1 MSNQDWTSKLQDQ
14 LAGYQESVSHDLWAG
29 IEQSLAQK
37 NIESVS
43 TNPQTIVSEN
53 SESIDL
59 HVGSEVQKNARVLHD
74 SSEAKKNA
82 RIVYFKRW
90 SAAAAAVALLGI
102 GGSYVYLHQE
112 DVEKG
117 NLQLASLS
125 SPAVSADLQLAAS
138 QPAPSPVV
146 SADLQSA
153 ASQPAPSHVVS
164 ADLQSAASQP
174 APSHVV
180 SADLQSAAS
189 HPAPSHAVS
198 VDLQSAASQPAPSL
212 VVSADLRLAAS
223 QPAPSLVVSAD
234 LQSAASQ
241 KKKGNVLEKESE
253 NEISLLAENPE
264 PAEPV
269 SEDKATDKSSDYKAL
284 TRSTDHHAAA
294 YASQSYH
301 FEKNEEVSGWSMQLY
316 AENLTPSLGGVNS
329 DASGGYNDFSY
340 GTMAEPMPGVIPDP
354 TAGGI
359 YGEEYLLASYKAI
372 QRKQQVNAKHHAPVS
387 VGLQV
392 AFGIAPRLS
401 LSTGLVY
408 TRTSSDFYPYAP
420 SSNYNVHQ
428 VLHYVGLPV
437 GLNYEFWQSGGFH
450 AYVMA
455 GAEADYNVKNDTEE
469 EGVKKENAK
478 RDRVQFSGKASL
490 GAQYDITPKVGLYI
504 EPGAKY
510 YFDNGSHVENT
521 FKDKKLNFNLQFGL
535 RFNL

>member
-43 TNPQTIVSEN
+43 TNPQTIASEN
-53 SESIDL
+53 SESTDL
-59 HVGSEVQKNARVLHD
+59 HVGSEAKKDARVLHD

-112 DVEKG
+112 DVERG

-125 SPAVSADLQLAAS
+125 SPAVSADLQ
-138 QPAPSPVV
+138 
-146 SADLQSA
+146 SA
-153 ASQPAPSHVVS
+153 ASQPASSHVVS
-164 ADLQSAASQP
+164 ADLQ
-174 APSHVV
+174 
-180 SADLQSAAS
+180 
-189 HPAPSHAVS
+189 
-198 VDLQSAASQPAPSL
+198 
-212 VVSADLRLAAS
+212 LAAS

-241 KKKGNVLEKESE
+241 KKMGNTLVEESE
-253 NEISLLAENPE
+253 NEISLLAEDPE

-340 GTMAEPMPGVIPDP
+340 GTMAEPLPGVIPDP

-372 QRKQQVNAKHHAPVS
+372 QRNQQGNAKHHAPVS

-408 TRTSSDFYPYAP
+408 TRTSSDFYPYA
-420 SSNYNVHQ
+420 SSSSYNVHQ
-428 VLHYVGLPV
+428 VLHYVGIPV

-469 EGVKKENAK
+469 EGVKKEDAK

>member
-43 TNPQTIVSEN
+43 TNPQTIASEN
-53 SESIDL
+53 SESTDL
-59 HVGSEVQKNARVLHD
+59 HVGSEAKKDARVLHD

-125 SPAVSADLQLAAS
+125 SPAVSADLQSAAS
-138 QPAPSPVV
+138 QPAPSHVV

-189 HPAPSHAVS
+189 
-198 VDLQSAASQPAPSL
+198 QFASSP
-212 VVSADLRLAAS
+212 
-223 QPAPSLVVSAD
+223 VVSAD
-234 LQSAASQ
+234 LQSSASQ
-241 KKKGNVLEKESE
+241 KKASDVLKKESE
-253 NEISLLAENPE
+253 NEISLLAE
-264 PAEPV
+264 
-269 SEDKATDKSSDYKAL
+269 KSDYKAL

-329 DASGGYNDFSY
+329 DASGSY
-340 GTMAEPMPGVIPDP
+340 RDYSHGTMAEPMPGVIPDP

-428 VLHYVGLPV
+428 VLHYVGIPV
-437 GLNYEFWQSGGFH
+437 GLNYEFWQSGGFY

-469 EGVKKENAK
+469 EGVKKEDAK

>member
-29 IEQSLAQK
+29 IEQSLAQN

-43 TNPQTIVSEN
+43 SNPQTIA
-53 SESIDL
+53 SESSESTDL
-59 HVGSEVQKNARVLHD
+59 HIG
-74 SSEAKKNA
+74 SEAKKNA

-112 DVEKG
+112 DVERG

-125 SPAVSADLQLAAS
+125 SPAVSADLQSAAS
-138 QPAPSPVV
+138 QPAPSHIV

-153 ASQPAPSHVVS
+153 ASQSAPSHAVS
-164 ADLQSAASQP
+164 ADLQSAASK
-174 APSHVV
+174 
-180 SADLQSAAS
+180 
-189 HPAPSHAVS
+189 
-198 VDLQSAASQPAPSL
+198 
-212 VVSADLRLAAS
+212 R
-223 QPAPSLVVSAD
+223 
-234 LQSAASQ
+234 
-241 KKKGNVLEKESE
+241 KMGNALKEESE
-253 NEISLLAENPE
+253 NEISLLAENSD

-269 SEDKATDKSSDYKAL
+269 SEDKATDSSTDHKTL
-284 TRSTDHHAAA
+284 TRSTDHKVLTRSTDNHAAA

-372 QRKQQVNAKHHAPVS
+372 QRNQQGKAKHHAPVS

-428 VLHYVGLPV
+428 VLHYVGIPV

-469 EGVKKENAK
+469 EGVKKEDAK

>member
-1 MSNQDWTSKLQDQ
+1 MSNQDWTSKLQEQ

-29 IEQSLAQK
+29 IEQSLAQN

-43 TNPQTIVSEN
+43 SNPQTIA
-53 SESIDL
+53 SESSESTDL
-59 HVGSEVQKNARVLHD
+59 HVGT
-74 SSEAKKNA
+74 EAKKNA

-117 NLQLASLS
+117 NLQLA
-125 SPAVSADLQLAAS
+125 V
-138 QPAPSPVV
+138 
-146 SADLQSA
+146 
-153 ASQPAPSHVVS
+153 SQPAPSHVVS

-189 HPAPSHAVS
+189 
-198 VDLQSAASQPAPSL
+198 
-212 VVSADLRLAAS
+212 
-223 QPAPSLVVSAD
+223 
-234 LQSAASQ
+234 Q
-241 KKKGNVLEKESE
+241 KKASDVLKKESE
-253 NEISLLAENPE
+253 NEISLLAE
-264 PAEPV
+264 
-269 SEDKATDKSSDYKAL
+269 KSDHKAL
-284 TRSTDHHAAA
+284 TRSTDHHAEA

-372 QRKQQVNAKHHAPVS
+372 QRSQQGNAKHHAPVS

-420 SSNYNVHQ
+420 SSSYNVHQ
-428 VLHYVGLPV
+428 VLHYVGIPV

>member
-29 IEQSLAQK
+29 IEQSLAQN

-43 TNPQTIVSEN
+43 SNPQTIA
-53 SESIDL
+53 SESSESTDF
-59 HVGSEVQKNARVLHD
+59 HVGSESSDFHVG
-74 SSEAKKNA
+74 SEAKKKA

-112 DVEKG
+112 EVEKG

-125 SPAVSADLQLAAS
+125 SRSVSADL
-138 QPAPSPVV
+138 P
-146 SADLQSA
+146 SA
-153 ASQPAPSHVVS
+153 APHTVSSDLPS
-164 ADLQSAASQP
+164 
-174 APSHVV
+174 
-180 SADLQSAAS
+180 
-189 HPAPSHAVS
+189 APSHAVS
-198 VDLQSAASQPAPSL
+198 SDLQSAAP
-212 VVSADLRLAAS
+212 
-223 QPAPSLVVSAD
+223 
-234 LQSAASQ
+234 Q

-253 NEISLLAENPE
+253 NKISLLADN
-264 PAEPV
+264 
-269 SEDKATDKSSDYKAL
+269 
-284 TRSTDHHAAA
+284 HAAA

-301 FEKNEEVSGWSMQLY
+301 FDKNEEASGWSMQLY
-316 AENLTPSLGGVNS
+316 AENLTSSLGGDNS
-329 DASGGYNDFSY
+329 DASGSYRDYSY

-359 YGEEYLLASYKAI
+359 YGEEYLLASCKAI
-372 QRKQQVNAKHHAPVS
+372 QRNQQVNAKHHAPVS

-392 AFGIAPRLS
+392 AFGIAPRLT

-408 TRTSSDFYPYAP
+408 TRTSSDFYPYA
-420 SSNYNVHQ
+420 SSSSYNVHQ
-428 VLHYVGLPV
+428 VLHYVGIPV

-478 RDRVQFSGKASL
+478 RDRVQLSGKASL

>member
-29 IEQSLAQK
+29 IEQSLAQN

-43 TNPQTIVSEN
+43 TNPQTIVSES
-53 SESIDL
+53 SESTDL
-59 HVGSEVQKNARVLHD
+59 HVGSEAKKNARVLHD
-74 SSEAKKNA
+74 SSEAKKDA
-82 RIVYFKRW
+82 RFVYFKRW

-117 NLQLASLS
+117 NLQLAASQ
-125 SPAVSADLQLAAS
+125 PAPSHVVSADLQLAAS
-138 QPAPSPVV
+138 QSAPSHAVSADLQSAASQSVPSHAV

-164 ADLQSAASQP
+164 ADLQSAASQKK
-174 APSHVV
+174 
-180 SADLQSAAS
+180 AS
-189 HPAPSHAVS
+189 
-198 VDLQSAASQPAPSL
+198 D
-212 VVSADLRLAAS
+212 
-223 QPAPSLVVSAD
+223 
-234 LQSAASQ
+234 
-241 KKKGNVLEKESE
+241 VLKEESE
-253 NEISLLAENPE
+253 NEISLLAEDPE

-372 QRKQQVNAKHHAPVS
+372 QRNQQGNAKHHAPVS

-428 VLHYVGLPV
+428 VLHYVGIPV

-478 RDRVQFSGKASL
+478 RDRVQLSGKASL

>member
-29 IEQSLAQK
+29 IEQSLAQN

-43 TNPQTIVSEN
+43 SNPQTIA
-53 SESIDL
+53 SESSESADL
-59 HVGSEVQKNARVLHD
+59 HVGSEAKKDARVLHD

-117 NLQLASLS
+117 NLQLA
-125 SPAVSADLQLAAS
+125 AS
-138 QPAPSPVV
+138 QPAPSLVV

-153 ASQPAPSHVVS
+153 ASQPAPSHAVS

-174 APSHVV
+174 ASSHVV
-180 SADLQSAAS
+180 SADLQS
-189 HPAPSHAVS
+189 
-198 VDLQSAASQPAPSL
+198 
-212 VVSADLRLAAS
+212 AAS

-241 KKKGNVLEKESE
+241 KKMGNVLEKESE
-253 NEISLLAENPE
+253 NEISLLAEDPE
-264 PAEPV
+264 LAEPV

-372 QRKQQVNAKHHAPVS
+372 QRNQQGNAKHHAPVS

-408 TRTSSDFYPYAP
+408 TRTSSDFYPYA
-420 SSNYNVHQ
+420 SSSSYNVHQ
-428 VLHYVGLPV
+428 VLHYVGIPV

>member
-29 IEQSLAQK
+29 IEQSLAH
-37 NIESVS
+37 
-43 TNPQTIVSEN
+43 SET
-53 SESIDL
+53 
-59 HVGSEVQKNARVLHD
+59 G
-74 SSEAKKNA
+74 KKA

-112 DVEKG
+112 NVEKG
-117 NLQLASLS
+117 NLQLASH
-125 SPAVSADLQLAAS
+125 AVS
-138 QPAPSPVV
+138 PSHAV

-153 ASQPAPSHVVS
+153 ASSVAVRQSAPSHVVS
-164 ADLQSAASQP
+164 PSHAVSSDLQSAASQ
-174 APSHVV
+174 SKMGNT
-180 SADLQSAAS
+180 
-189 HPAPSHAVS
+189 
-198 VDLQSAASQPAPSL
+198 L
-212 VVSADLRLAAS
+212 V
-223 QPAPSLVVSAD
+223 
-234 LQSAASQ
+234 
-241 KKKGNVLEKESE
+241 EESE
-253 NEISLLAENPE
+253 NEISLLAENSD

-269 SEDKATDKSSDYKAL
+269 SEDKTTDS
-284 TRSTDHHAAA
+284 STDNHAAA

-359 YGEEYLLASYKAI
+359 YGEEYLLASCKAI
-372 QRKQQVNAKHHAPVS
+372 QRKQQGNAKHHAPVS

-428 VLHYVGLPV
+428 VLHYVGIPV

-490 GAQYDITPKVGLYI
+490 GAQYDITSKVGLYI

>member
-1 MSNQDWTSKLQDQ
+1 MSNQDWTSKLQEQ
-14 LAGYQESVSHDLWAG
+14 LADYQEPVSHDLWAG

-43 TNPQTIVSEN
+43 ANLQKIDSEN
-53 SESIDL
+53 SESSEL
-59 HVGSEVQKNARVLHD
+59 HVGSEAKKNARVLHD

-117 NLQLASLS
+117 NLQLASH
-125 SPAVSADLQLAAS
+125 AVS
-138 QPAPSPVV
+138 PSHVVSPSHAV

-153 ASQPAPSHVVS
+153 ASSVAVNQGSPSHVVS
-164 ADLQSAASQP
+164 ADLQSAASQSKMGN
-174 APSHVV
+174 A
-180 SADLQSAAS
+180 
-189 HPAPSHAVS
+189 
-198 VDLQSAASQPAPSL
+198 L
-212 VVSADLRLAAS
+212 V
-223 QPAPSLVVSAD
+223 
-234 LQSAASQ
+234 
-241 KKKGNVLEKESE
+241 EESE
-253 NEISLLAENPE
+253 NEISLLAENSD

-269 SEDKATDKSSDYKAL
+269 SEDKATDSSTDHKTL
-284 TRSTDHHAAA
+284 TRSTDNHAAA

-354 TAGGI
+354 AAGGI

-401 LSTGLVY
+401 LSTGMVY

-420 SSNYNVHQ
+420 SSSYNVHQ
-428 VLHYVGLPV
+428 VLHYVGIPV

-455 GAEADYNVKNDTEE
+455 GAEADYNVKNDTDE
-469 EGVKKENAK
+469 EGVKKKDAK

-490 GAQYDITPKVGLYI
+490 GAQYDMTPKVGLYI

>member
-1 MSNQDWTSKLQDQ
+1 MSNQDWTSKLQEQ
-14 LAGYQESVSHDLWAG
+14 LADYQESVSHDLWAG
-29 IEQSLAQK
+29 IEQSLAQN
-37 NIESVS
+37 NIESGS
-43 TNPQTIVSEN
+43 SNPQTIA
-53 SESIDL
+53 SESSESTDL
-59 HVGSEVQKNARVLHD
+59 HVG
-74 SSEAKKNA
+74 SEAKKNA
-82 RIVYFKRW
+82 RVVYFKRW

-117 NLQLASLS
+117 NLQLA
-125 SPAVSADLQLAAS
+125 AS
-138 QPAPSPVV
+138 QS
-146 SADLQSA
+146 
-153 ASQPAPSHVVS
+153 APSHVVS
-164 ADLQSAASQP
+164 ADLQSAASQL

-189 HPAPSHAVS
+189 
-198 VDLQSAASQPAPSL
+198 QSAAS
-212 VVSADLRLAAS
+212 RI
-223 QPAPSLVVSAD
+223 VSAD

-241 KKKGNVLEKESE
+241 KKTSDVLKEESE

-329 DASGGYNDFSY
+329 DASGSY
-340 GTMAEPMPGVIPDP
+340 RDYSHGTMAEPMPGVIPDP

-372 QRKQQVNAKHHAPVS
+372 QRNQQVNAKHHAPVS

-420 SSNYNVHQ
+420 GSNYNVHQ
-428 VLHYVGLPV
+428 VLHYVGIPV

-469 EGVKKENAK
+469 EGVKKEDAK

>member
-29 IEQSLAQK
+29 IEQSLAQN

-43 TNPQTIVSEN
+43 SNLQTIA
-53 SESIDL
+53 SESSESADL
-59 HVGSEVQKNARVLHD
+59 HVGSE
-74 SSEAKKNA
+74 AKKDA

-117 NLQLASLS
+117 NLQLASHAV
-125 SPAVSADLQLAAS
+125 SPSHAVSADLQSAAS
-138 QPAPSPVV
+138 SVAVRQSAPSHVVSSDLQSTASSVAVRQSAPSHVV

-153 ASQPAPSHVVS
+153 ASSVAVRQSAPSHVVS
-164 ADLQSAASQP
+164 ADLQSAASQ
-174 APSHVV
+174 SKMGNT
-180 SADLQSAAS
+180 
-189 HPAPSHAVS
+189 
-198 VDLQSAASQPAPSL
+198 L
-212 VVSADLRLAAS
+212 V
-223 QPAPSLVVSAD
+223 
-234 LQSAASQ
+234 
-241 KKKGNVLEKESE
+241 EESE
-253 NEISLLAENPE
+253 NEISLLAENSDL
-264 PAEPV
+264 AEPV
-269 SEDKATDKSSDYKAL
+269 SEDKATDSSTDHKAL

-329 DASGGYNDFSY
+329 DASGSCRDYSHGM
-340 GTMAEPMPGVIPDP
+340 MAEPLPGVIPDP

-372 QRKQQVNAKHHAPVS
+372 QRNQQVKAKHHAPVS

-401 LSTGLVY
+401 LSTGMVY

-428 VLHYVGLPV
+428 VLHYVGIPV
-437 GLNYEFWQSGGFH
+437 GLNYEFWQTGGFH

>member
-29 IEQSLAQK
+29 IEQSLAQN
-37 NIESVS
+37 NIESGS
-43 TNPQTIVSEN
+43 SNPQTIA
-53 SESIDL
+53 SESSESTDL
-59 HVGSEVQKNARVLHD
+59 HVGTEAKKNARVLHD
-74 SSEAKKNA
+74 SSEVQKNA

-117 NLQLASLS
+117 NLQLAASQS
-125 SPAVSADLQLAAS
+125 APSHVVSADLQSAAS
-138 QPAPSPVV
+138 QPAPSHAV
-146 SADLQSA
+146 SSDLQSA

-164 ADLQSAASQP
+164 ADLQSAPSQP

-180 SADLQSAAS
+180 SADLQLAAS
-189 HPAPSHAVS
+189 QSAPSHVVS
-198 VDLQSAASQPAPSL
+198 VDLQSAASQ
-212 VVSADLRLAAS
+212 
-223 QPAPSLVVSAD
+223 
-234 LQSAASQ
+234 
-241 KKKGNVLEKESE
+241 KKTSDDVLKEESE
-253 NEISLLAENPE
+253 NEISLLAE
-264 PAEPV
+264 
-269 SEDKATDKSSDYKAL
+269 KSDHKAL
-284 TRSTDHHAAA
+284 TRSTDNHAAA

-372 QRKQQVNAKHHAPVS
+372 QRNQQVNAKHHAPVS

-420 SSNYNVHQ
+420 NSNYNVHQ
-428 VLHYVGLPV
+428 VLHYVGIPV

-521 FKDKKLNFNLQFGL
+521 FKDKELNFNLQFGL

>member
-43 TNPQTIVSEN
+43 TNPQTIASEN
-53 SESIDL
+53 SESTDL
-59 HVGSEVQKNARVLHD
+59 HVGSEAKKDARVLHD

-117 NLQLASLS
+117 NLQLA
-125 SPAVSADLQLAAS
+125 AS
-138 QPAPSPVV
+138 QS
-146 SADLQSA
+146 
-153 ASQPAPSHVVS
+153 APSHVVS

-180 SADLQSAAS
+180 S
-189 HPAPSHAVS
+189 
-198 VDLQSAASQPAPSL
+198 VDLQSAASQSASSP
-212 VVSADLRLAAS
+212 VVSADLQSAAS

-241 KKKGNVLEKESE
+241 KKMGNVLEKESE

-269 SEDKATDKSSDYKAL
+269 SEDKATDSSTDHKAL
-284 TRSTDHHAAA
+284 PRSTDHHAAA

-372 QRKQQVNAKHHAPVS
+372 QRNQQGNAKHHAPVS

-408 TRTSSDFYPYAP
+408 TRTSSDFYPYA
-420 SSNYNVHQ
+420 SSSSYNVHQ
-428 VLHYVGLPV
+428 VLHYVGIPV

>member
-1 MSNQDWTSKLQDQ
+1 MSNQDWASKLQDQ
-14 LAGYQESVSHDLWAG
+14 LADYQEPVSHDLWAG

-43 TNPQTIVSEN
+43 ANLQKIVSES
-53 SESIDL
+53 SESADL
-59 HVGSEVQKNARVLHD
+59 HVGSET
-74 SSEAKKNA
+74 KKNA
-82 RIVYFKRW
+82 RIIYFKRW

-117 NLQLASLS
+117 NLQLASR
-125 SPAVSADLQLAAS
+125 AVS
-138 QPAPSPVV
+138 PSHVV

-153 ASQPAPSHVVS
+153 ASSVAVNHGSPSHVVSADLQSAASSVAVNYGSPSHVVS
-164 ADLQSAASQP
+164 ADLQSAASQ
-174 APSHVV
+174 SKMGNT
-180 SADLQSAAS
+180 
-189 HPAPSHAVS
+189 
-198 VDLQSAASQPAPSL
+198 L
-212 VVSADLRLAAS
+212 V
-223 QPAPSLVVSAD
+223 
-234 LQSAASQ
+234 
-241 KKKGNVLEKESE
+241 EESE
-253 NEISLLAENPE
+253 NEISLLAENSD
-264 PAEPV
+264 PAESV
-269 SEDKATDKSSDYKAL
+269 SEDKATDSSTDYKTL
-284 TRSTDHHAAA
+284 TRSSDHKVLNRSTDNNAAA

-354 TAGGI
+354 AVGGI

-372 QRKQQVNAKHHAPVS
+372 QRNQQGKAKHHAPVS

-401 LSTGLVY
+401 LSTGMVY

-420 SSNYNVHQ
+420 GSSYNVHQ
-428 VLHYVGLPV
+428 VLHYVGIPV

-455 GAEADYNVKNDTEE
+455 GAEADYNVKNDTDED
-469 EGVKKENAK
+469 GTKKENAK

-490 GAQYDITPKVGLYI
+490 GAQYDITPTVGLYI

>member
-29 IEQSLAQK
+29 IEQSLAQN
-37 NIESVS
+37 NIESGS
-43 TNPQTIVSEN
+43 SNPQTIA
-53 SESIDL
+53 SESSESTDL
-59 HVGSEVQKNARVLHD
+59 HVG
-74 SSEAKKNA
+74 SEAKKNA

-102 GGSYVYLHQE
+102 GGSYIYLHQE
-112 DVEKG
+112 DVEKAH
-117 NLQLASLS
+117 LQLASHAV
-125 SPAVSADLQLAAS
+125 SPSHAVSAS
-138 QPAPSPVV
+138 NVV

-153 ASQPAPSHVVS
+153 ASSVAVRQSAPSHVVS
-164 ADLQSAASQP
+164 SDLQSAASQ
-174 APSHVV
+174 SKMGNT
-180 SADLQSAAS
+180 
-189 HPAPSHAVS
+189 
-198 VDLQSAASQPAPSL
+198 L
-212 VVSADLRLAAS
+212 V
-223 QPAPSLVVSAD
+223 
-234 LQSAASQ
+234 
-241 KKKGNVLEKESE
+241 EESE
-253 NEISLLAENPE
+253 NEISLLAEDPE

-284 TRSTDHHAAA
+284 TRSTDHHEAA

-372 QRKQQVNAKHHAPVS
+372 QRKQQGNAKHHAPVS

-408 TRTSSDFYPYAP
+408 TRTSSDFYPYA
-420 SSNYNVHQ
+420 SSSSYNVHQ
-428 VLHYVGLPV
+428 VLHYVGIPV

-469 EGVKKENAK
+469 EGVKKEDAK

>member
-1 MSNQDWTSKLQDQ
+1 MSNQDWTSKLQEQ

-29 IEQSLAQK
+29 IEQSLAQN

-43 TNPQTIVSEN
+43 SNPQTIA
-53 SESIDL
+53 SESSESTDL
-59 HVGSEVQKNARVLHD
+59 HVGT
-74 SSEAKKNA
+74 EAKKNA

-117 NLQLASLS
+117 NLQLA
-125 SPAVSADLQLAAS
+125 V
-138 QPAPSPVV
+138 
-146 SADLQSA
+146 
-153 ASQPAPSHVVS
+153 SQPAPSHVVS

-189 HPAPSHAVS
+189 
-198 VDLQSAASQPAPSL
+198 QPVTS
-212 VVSADLRLAAS
+212 S
-223 QPAPSLVVSAD
+223 VVSAD

-241 KKKGNVLEKESE
+241 KKASDVLKKESE
-253 NEISLLAENPE
+253 NEISLLAE
-264 PAEPV
+264 
-269 SEDKATDKSSDYKAL
+269 KSDHKAL
-284 TRSTDHHAAA
+284 TRSTDHHAEA

-372 QRKQQVNAKHHAPVS
+372 QRSQQGNAKHHAPVS

-420 SSNYNVHQ
+420 SSSYNVHQ
-428 VLHYVGLPV
+428 VLHYVGIPV

>member
-14 LAGYQESVSHDLWAG
+14 LAGYQGSVSHDLWAG

-43 TNPQTIVSEN
+43 TNPQTIASEN
-53 SESIDL
+53 SESTDL
-59 HVGSEVQKNARVLHD
+59 HVGSEAKKDARVLHD

-125 SPAVSADLQLAAS
+125 SPAVSADLHSAASQPAPSHVVSADLHSAASQSAPSHVVSSDLQSAASQSAPSHVVSADLQSAAS

-153 ASQPAPSHVVS
+153 ASQ
-164 ADLQSAASQP
+164 
-174 APSHVV
+174 
-180 SADLQSAAS
+180 
-189 HPAPSHAVS
+189 
-198 VDLQSAASQPAPSL
+198 
-212 VVSADLRLAAS
+212 
-223 QPAPSLVVSAD
+223 
-234 LQSAASQ
+234 
-241 KKKGNVLEKESE
+241 KKTSDVLKEESE
-253 NEISLLAENPE
+253 NEISLLAE
-264 PAEPV
+264 
-269 SEDKATDKSSDYKAL
+269 KSDYKAL
-284 TRSTDHHAAA
+284 TRSADHHAAA

-329 DASGGYNDFSY
+329 DASGDYNDFSY

-372 QRKQQVNAKHHAPVS
+372 QRNQQGNAKHHAPVS

-420 SSNYNVHQ
+420 GSSYNVHQ
-428 VLHYVGLPV
+428 VLHYVGIPV

-469 EGVKKENAK
+469 EGVKKEDAK
-478 RDRVQFSGKASL
+478 RDRVQLSGKASL

>member
-1 MSNQDWTSKLQDQ
+1 MSNQDWTSKLQEQ
-14 LAGYQESVSHDLWAG
+14 LADYQESVSHDLWAG

-43 TNPQTIVSEN
+43 SNPQTIA
-53 SESIDL
+53 SESSESADL
-59 HVGSEVQKNARVLHD
+59 HVGSEAKKNARVLHD

-117 NLQLASLS
+117 NLQLA
-125 SPAVSADLQLAAS
+125 AS
-138 QPAPSPVV
+138 QS
-146 SADLQSA
+146 
-153 ASQPAPSHVVS
+153 APSHVVS
-164 ADLQSAASQP
+164 ADLQS
-174 APSHVV
+174 
-180 SADLQSAAS
+180 
-189 HPAPSHAVS
+189 
-198 VDLQSAASQPAPSL
+198 
-212 VVSADLRLAAS
+212 AAS

-241 KKKGNVLEKESE
+241 SAPSHVVSADLQSAASQSKMGNTLVEESE
-253 NEISLLAENPE
+253 NEISLLAE
-264 PAEPV
+264 
-269 SEDKATDKSSDYKAL
+269 KSDHKAL
-284 TRSTDHHAAA
+284 TRSTDHYAAA

-372 QRKQQVNAKHHAPVS
+372 QRNQQGNAKHHAPVS

-428 VLHYVGLPV
+428 VLHYVGIPV

-469 EGVKKENAK
+469 EGVKKEDAK
-478 RDRVQFSGKASL
+478 RDRVQLSGKASL

>member
-43 TNPQTIVSEN
+43 SNPQTIVSES
-53 SESIDL
+53 SESTDL
-59 HVGSEVQKNARVLHD
+59 HVG
-74 SSEAKKNA
+74 SEAKKNA

-90 SAAAAAVALLGI
+90 SAVAAAVALLGI

-112 DVEKG
+112 DVEK
-117 NLQLASLS
+117 AH
-125 SPAVSADLQLAAS
+125 LQLAAS
-138 QPAPSPVV
+138 QS
-146 SADLQSA
+146 
-153 ASQPAPSHVVS
+153 APSHVVS

-189 HPAPSHAVS
+189 
-198 VDLQSAASQPAPSL
+198 QSASSP
-212 VVSADLRLAAS
+212 
-223 QPAPSLVVSAD
+223 VVSAD

-241 KKKGNVLEKESE
+241 KKTSDDVLKEESE
-253 NEISLLAENPE
+253 NEISLLAE
-264 PAEPV
+264 
-269 SEDKATDKSSDYKAL
+269 KSDHKAL

-372 QRKQQVNAKHHAPVS
+372 QRKQQGNAKHHAPVS

-428 VLHYVGLPV
+428 VLHYVGIPV

>member
-1 MSNQDWTSKLQDQ
+1 MSNQDWTSKLQEQ

-29 IEQSLAQK
+29 IEQSLAQN

-43 TNPQTIVSEN
+43 SNPQTIA
-53 SESIDL
+53 SESSESTDL
-59 HVGSEVQKNARVLHD
+59 HVGT
-74 SSEAKKNA
+74 EAKKNA

-117 NLQLASLS
+117 NLQLASH
-125 SPAVSADLQLAAS
+125 AVS
-138 QPAPSPVV
+138 PSHAV

-153 ASQPAPSHVVS
+153 ASVSAAVSQSAPSHVVS

-189 HPAPSHAVS
+189 
-198 VDLQSAASQPAPSL
+198 
-212 VVSADLRLAAS
+212 
-223 QPAPSLVVSAD
+223 
-234 LQSAASQ
+234 Q
-241 KKKGNVLEKESE
+241 KKASDVLKKESE
-253 NEISLLAENPE
+253 NEISLLAE
-264 PAEPV
+264 
-269 SEDKATDKSSDYKAL
+269 KSDHKAL
-284 TRSTDHHAAA
+284 TRSTDHHAEA

-372 QRKQQVNAKHHAPVS
+372 QRSQQGNAKHHAPVS

-420 SSNYNVHQ
+420 SSSYNVHQ
-428 VLHYVGLPV
+428 VLHYVGIPV

>member
-37 NIESVS
+37 NIESGS
-43 TNPQTIVSEN
+43 SNPQTIA
-53 SESIDL
+53 SESSESTDL
-59 HVGSEVQKNARVLHD
+59 HVGSEAKKDARVLHD
-74 SSEAKKNA
+74 SSKVQKNA

-112 DVEKG
+112 DVERG
-117 NLQLASLS
+117 N
-125 SPAVSADLQLAAS
+125 LQLAAS
-138 QPAPSPVV
+138 QS
-146 SADLQSA
+146 
-153 ASQPAPSHVVS
+153 APSHVVS

-174 APSHVV
+174 APSPVV
-180 SADLQSAAS
+180 SADLQS
-189 HPAPSHAVS
+189 
-198 VDLQSAASQPAPSL
+198 
-212 VVSADLRLAAS
+212 AAS

-269 SEDKATDKSSDYKAL
+269 SEDKATVSSTDHKAL

-401 LSTGLVY
+401 LSTGMVY
-408 TRTSSDFYPYAP
+408 TRTSSDFYPYA
-420 SSNYNVHQ
+420 SSSSYNVHQ
-428 VLHYVGLPV
+428 VLHYVGIPV

>member
-1 MSNQDWTSKLQDQ
+1 MSNQDWTSKLQEQ
-14 LAGYQESVSHDLWAG
+14 LAGYQEPVSHDLWAG
-29 IEQSLAQK
+29 IEQSLAQN

-43 TNPQTIVSEN
+43 SNPQTIA
-53 SESIDL
+53 SESSESTDL
-59 HVGSEVQKNARVLHD
+59 HVGT
-74 SSEAKKNA
+74 EAKKNA

-117 NLQLASLS
+117 NLQLAVSQ
-125 SPAVSADLQLAAS
+125 PAPSHVVSADLQSAAS
-138 QPAPSPVV
+138 QPAPSHAV

-189 HPAPSHAVS
+189 QPVPSS
-198 VDLQSAASQPAPSL
+198 
-212 VVSADLRLAAS
+212 
-223 QPAPSLVVSAD
+223 VVSAD

-241 KKKGNVLEKESE
+241 KKASDVLKKESE
-253 NEISLLAENPE
+253 NEISLLAE
-264 PAEPV
+264 
-269 SEDKATDKSSDYKAL
+269 KSDHKAL

-372 QRKQQVNAKHHAPVS
+372 QRSQQGNAKHHAPVS

-420 SSNYNVHQ
+420 SSSYNVHQ
-428 VLHYVGLPV
+428 VLHYVGIPV

>member
-1 MSNQDWTSKLQDQ
+1 MSNQDWTSKLQEQ
-14 LAGYQESVSHDLWAG
+14 LAGYQEPVSHDLWAG
-29 IEQSLAQK
+29 IEQSLAQN

-43 TNPQTIVSEN
+43 SNPQTIA
-53 SESIDL
+53 SESSESTDL
-59 HVGSEVQKNARVLHD
+59 HVGT
-74 SSEAKKNA
+74 EAKKNA

-117 NLQLASLS
+117 NLQLAVSQPAPSHVVSHVVSADLQS
-125 SPAVSADLQLAAS
+125 AASQSAPSHAVSADLQSAAS
-138 QPAPSPVV
+138 QSAPSHVV

-189 HPAPSHAVS
+189 QPVPSS
-198 VDLQSAASQPAPSL
+198 
-212 VVSADLRLAAS
+212 
-223 QPAPSLVVSAD
+223 VVSAD

-241 KKKGNVLEKESE
+241 KKASDVLKKESE
-253 NEISLLAENPE
+253 NEISLLAE
-264 PAEPV
+264 
-269 SEDKATDKSSDYKAL
+269 KSDHKAL
-284 TRSTDHHAAA
+284 TRSTDHHAEA

-372 QRKQQVNAKHHAPVS
+372 QRSQQGNAKHHAPVS

-420 SSNYNVHQ
+420 SSSYNVHQ
-428 VLHYVGLPV
+428 VLHYVGIPV

>member
-1 MSNQDWTSKLQDQ
+1 MSNQDWTSKLQEQ
-14 LAGYQESVSHDLWAG
+14 LAGYQEPVSHDLWAG
-29 IEQSLAQK
+29 IEQSLAQN
-37 NIESVS
+37 NIASVS
-43 TNPQTIVSEN
+43 SNPQTIA
-53 SESIDL
+53 SESSESTDL
-59 HVGSEVQKNARVLHD
+59 HVGT
-74 SSEAKKNA
+74 EAKKNA

-117 NLQLASLS
+117 NLQLAVSQ
-125 SPAVSADLQLAAS
+125 PAPSHVVSADLQSAAS
-138 QPAPSPVV
+138 VSAAVSQNAPSHAV

-174 APSHVV
+174 VPS
-180 SADLQSAAS
+180 S
-189 HPAPSHAVS
+189 
-198 VDLQSAASQPAPSL
+198 
-212 VVSADLRLAAS
+212 
-223 QPAPSLVVSAD
+223 VVSAD

-241 KKKGNVLEKESE
+241 KKASDVLKKESE
-253 NEISLLAENPE
+253 NEISLLAE
-264 PAEPV
+264 
-269 SEDKATDKSSDYKAL
+269 KSDHKAL
-284 TRSTDHHAAA
+284 TRSTDHHAEA

-329 DASGGYNDFSY
+329 DTSGGYNDFSY

-372 QRKQQVNAKHHAPVS
+372 QRSQQGNAKHHAPVS

-420 SSNYNVHQ
+420 SSSYNVHQ
-428 VLHYVGLPV
+428 VLHYVGIPV

>member
-29 IEQSLAQK
+29 IEQSLSQN

-43 TNPQTIVSEN
+43 SNPQTIVSEN
-53 SESIDL
+53 SESADL
-59 HVGSEVQKNARVLHD
+59 HVGSEAKKNARVLHD
-74 SSEAKKNA
+74 SSKVQKNA

-117 NLQLASLS
+117 NLQLA
-125 SPAVSADLQLAAS
+125 
-138 QPAPSPVV
+138 
-146 SADLQSA
+146 
-153 ASQPAPSHVVS
+153 
-164 ADLQSAASQP
+164 
-174 APSHVV
+174 
-180 SADLQSAAS
+180 
-189 HPAPSHAVS
+189 
-198 VDLQSAASQPAPSL
+198 
-212 VVSADLRLAAS
+212 AS

-241 KKKGNVLEKESE
+241 SAPSHVVSSDLQSAASQKKMGNVLEKESE
-253 NEISLLAENPE
+253 NEISLLAEDPE

-372 QRKQQVNAKHHAPVS
+372 QRKQQGNAKHHAPVS

-420 SSNYNVHQ
+420 GSSYNVHQ
-428 VLHYVGLPV
+428 VLHYVGIPV

>member
-29 IEQSLAQK
+29 IEQSLAQ
-37 NIESVS
+37 NDIESVS
-43 TNPQTIVSEN
+43 SNPQAIVSES
-53 SESIDL
+53 SESTDF
-59 HVGSEVQKNARVLHD
+59 HVGSESSDFHVG
-74 SSEAKKNA
+74 SEAKKKA

-112 DVEKG
+112 EVEKG

-125 SPAVSADLQLAAS
+125 SRSVSADLPSAAPHTVSSDLPSAPSHAVSSDLPSAAS
-138 QPAPSPVV
+138 HVVSSDLQSAAPHAVSSDLQSAAPHAVSSDLQSAPSHSV

-153 ASQPAPSHVVS
+153 AP
-164 ADLQSAASQP
+164 
-174 APSHVV
+174 
-180 SADLQSAAS
+180 
-189 HPAPSHAVS
+189 
-198 VDLQSAASQPAPSL
+198 
-212 VVSADLRLAAS
+212 
-223 QPAPSLVVSAD
+223 
-234 LQSAASQ
+234 Q

-253 NEISLLAENPE
+253 NKISLLADN
-264 PAEPV
+264 
-269 SEDKATDKSSDYKAL
+269 
-284 TRSTDHHAAA
+284 HAAA

-301 FEKNEEVSGWSMQLY
+301 FDKNEEVSGWSMQLY
-316 AENLTPSLGGVNS
+316 AENLTSSLGGVNS
-329 DASGGYNDFSY
+329 DASGSYRDYSY

-359 YGEEYLLASYKAI
+359 YGEEYLLASCKAI
-372 QRKQQVNAKHHAPVS
+372 QRNQQVNAKHHAPVS

-392 AFGIAPRLS
+392 AFGIAPRLT

-420 SSNYNVHQ
+420 GSSYNVHQ
-428 VLHYVGLPV
+428 VLHYVGIPV

-478 RDRVQFSGKASL
+478 RDRVQLSGKASL

>member
-1 MSNQDWTSKLQDQ
+1 MSNQDWTSKLQEQ

-29 IEQSLAQK
+29 IEQSLAQN

-43 TNPQTIVSEN
+43 SNPQTIA
-53 SESIDL
+53 SESSESTDL
-59 HVGSEVQKNARVLHD
+59 HVGT
-74 SSEAKKNA
+74 EAKKNA

-117 NLQLASLS
+117 NLQLASH
-125 SPAVSADLQLAAS
+125 AVS
-138 QPAPSPVV
+138 PSHAV

-153 ASQPAPSHVVS
+153 ASVSAAVSQSAPSHVVS

-189 HPAPSHAVS
+189 QPVPSS
-198 VDLQSAASQPAPSL
+198 
-212 VVSADLRLAAS
+212 
-223 QPAPSLVVSAD
+223 VVSAD

-241 KKKGNVLEKESE
+241 KKASDVLKKESE
-253 NEISLLAENPE
+253 NEISLLAE
-264 PAEPV
+264 
-269 SEDKATDKSSDYKAL
+269 KSDHKAL
-284 TRSTDHHAAA
+284 TRSTDHHAEA

-372 QRKQQVNAKHHAPVS
+372 QRSQQGNAKHHAPVS

-420 SSNYNVHQ
+420 SSSYNVHQ
-428 VLHYVGLPV
+428 VLHYVGIPV

>member
-14 LAGYQESVSHDLWAG
+14 LAGYQESGSHDLWAG

-43 TNPQTIVSEN
+43 TNPQTIVSES
-53 SESIDL
+53 SESTDL
-59 HVGSEVQKNARVLHD
+59 HVG
-74 SSEAKKNA
+74 SEAKKNA

-117 NLQLASLS
+117 NLQLA
-125 SPAVSADLQLAAS
+125 AS
-138 QPAPSPVV
+138 QPAPSHVV

-153 ASQPAPSHVVS
+153 ASQSAASHVVS

-180 SADLQSAAS
+180 S
-189 HPAPSHAVS
+189 
-198 VDLQSAASQPAPSL
+198 VDLQSAASQPAPSHA
-212 VVSADLRLAAS
+212 VSADLQSAAS
-223 QPAPSLVVSAD
+223 QPAPSSVVSAD

-241 KKKGNVLEKESE
+241 KKTSDDVLKEKSE
-253 NEISLLAENPE
+253 NEISLLAE
-264 PAEPV
+264 
-269 SEDKATDKSSDYKAL
+269 KSDHKSL

-372 QRKQQVNAKHHAPVS
+372 QRNQQGNAKHHAPVS

-428 VLHYVGLPV
+428 VLHYVGIPV
-437 GLNYEFWQSGGFH
+437 GLNYVFWQSGGFH

-469 EGVKKENAK
+469 EGVKKEDAK

>member
-14 LAGYQESVSHDLWAG
+14 LADYQEPVSHDLWAG

-43 TNPQTIVSEN
+43 SIPQTIVSES
-53 SESIDL
+53 SESADL
-59 HVGSEVQKNARVLHD
+59 HVGSEV
-74 SSEAKKNA
+74 KKNA
-82 RIVYFKRW
+82 RIIYFKRW

-117 NLQLASLS
+117 NLQLASHAVS
-125 SPAVSADLQLAAS
+125 TAVTQNAPSHVVSPSHAVSADLQSAAS
-138 QPAPSPVV
+138 VSAAVNQGSPSHVV

-153 ASQPAPSHVVS
+153 ASSVAVNQGSPSHVVS
-164 ADLQSAASQP
+164 ADLQSAASQ
-174 APSHVV
+174 SKMGNT
-180 SADLQSAAS
+180 
-189 HPAPSHAVS
+189 
-198 VDLQSAASQPAPSL
+198 L
-212 VVSADLRLAAS
+212 V
-223 QPAPSLVVSAD
+223 
-234 LQSAASQ
+234 
-241 KKKGNVLEKESE
+241 EESE
-253 NEISLLAENPE
+253 NEISLLAENSNQ
-264 PAEPV
+264 AEPV
-269 SEDKATDKSSDYKAL
+269 SEDKATDSSSGHKTLTRSSDHKVL
-284 TRSTDHHAAA
+284 TRSTDNHAAA

-301 FEKNEEVSGWSMQLY
+301 FEKDKEITGWSMQLY

-354 TAGGI
+354 AVGGI

-372 QRKQQVNAKHHAPVS
+372 QRNQQVNAKHHAPVS

-401 LSTGLVY
+401 LSTGMVY

-420 SSNYNVHQ
+420 GSSYNVHQ
-428 VLHYVGLPV
+428 VLHYVGIPV

-455 GAEADYNVKNDTEE
+455 GAEADYNVKNDTDE
-469 EGVKKENAK
+469 EGVKKEDAK

>member
-1 MSNQDWTSKLQDQ
+1 MSNQDWTSKLQEQ

-29 IEQSLAQK
+29 IEQSLAQN

-43 TNPQTIVSEN
+43 SNPQTIA
-53 SESIDL
+53 SESSESTDL
-59 HVGSEVQKNARVLHD
+59 HVGT
-74 SSEAKKNA
+74 EAKKNA

-117 NLQLASLS
+117 NLQLASHAV
-125 SPAVSADLQLAAS
+125 SPSHAVSADLQSAAS
-138 QPAPSPVV
+138 VSAAVSQNAPSHAV

-153 ASQPAPSHVVS
+153 ASQSAPSHVVS
-164 ADLQSAASQP
+164 ADLQSAASQKK
-174 APSHVV
+174 
-180 SADLQSAAS
+180 AS
-189 HPAPSHAVS
+189 
-198 VDLQSAASQPAPSL
+198 D
-212 VVSADLRLAAS
+212 
-223 QPAPSLVVSAD
+223 
-234 LQSAASQ
+234 
-241 KKKGNVLEKESE
+241 VLKKESE
-253 NEISLLAENPE
+253 NEISLLAE
-264 PAEPV
+264 
-269 SEDKATDKSSDYKAL
+269 KSDHKAL
-284 TRSTDHHAAA
+284 TRSTDHHAEA

-372 QRKQQVNAKHHAPVS
+372 QRSQQGNAKHHAPVS

-420 SSNYNVHQ
+420 SSSYNVHQ
-428 VLHYVGLPV
+428 VLHYVGIPV